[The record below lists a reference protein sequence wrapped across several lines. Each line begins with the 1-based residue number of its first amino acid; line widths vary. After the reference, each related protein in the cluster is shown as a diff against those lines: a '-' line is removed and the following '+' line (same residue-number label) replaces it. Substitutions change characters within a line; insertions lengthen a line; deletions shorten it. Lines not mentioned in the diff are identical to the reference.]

1 MGLEAND
8 LSMKI
13 GARTL
18 FQGVSLHCPKG
29 TSLAIVGESG
39 VGKTTLLN
47 MLALILPTHTGT
59 ISFDGVEAQ
68 TWNERKIRNFWKHK
82 VSFIL
87 QDAGLDDS
95 ETVAYNITLKHCLRR
110 SQTNQEAY
118 AAAQQVRL
126 AERLKSPIVELS
138 GGEQRRVAIA
148 RAIYKQANYLFA
160 DEPTASLDD
169 TNRQLVQDLLL
180 EQVAKGA
187 TVIIATHDLTLA
199 AACDQTFTLKKL

>member
-18 FQGVSLHCPKG
+18 FHGISLQCPNG
-29 TSLAIVGESG
+29 SSLAIVGESG

-47 MLALILPTHTGT
+47 MLALILPTSAGS

-68 TWNERKIRNFWKHK
+68 AWNERKIRKFWKEK

-95 ETVAYNITLKHCLRR
+95 ETVGYNITLKHGLRR
-110 SQTNQEAY
+110 SHKDEKAR
-118 AAAQQVRL
+118 AAAQQVGLADRL
-126 AERLKSPIVELS
+126 ESQIVELS

-148 RAIYKQANYLFA
+148 RAIYKQADYLFA

-199 AACDQTFTLKKL
+199 AACDQTYTLTKI

>member
-1 MGLEAND
+1 MGIEATE
-8 LSMKI
+8 LSMNI
-13 GARTL
+13 GARAL
-18 FQGVSLHCPKG
+18 FQSVSLQCPKG

-47 MLALILPTHTGT
+47 MLALILPTSTGT

-68 TWNERKIRNFWKHK
+68 AWNERKIRSFWKNQ

-87 QDAGLDDS
+87 QDAGLDDT
-95 ETVAYNITLKHCLRR
+95 ETVGYNITLKRSLRR
-110 SQTNQEAY
+110 SYSDPEMY
-118 AAAQQVRL
+118 GAAQQVGLEDRV
-126 AERLKSPIVELS
+126 KSQIVELS

-148 RAIYKQANYLFA
+148 RAIYKQADYLFA

-180 EQVAKGA
+180 EQAAKGA
-187 TVIIATHDLTLA
+187 TVIIATHDLALA
-199 AACDQTFTLKKL
+199 AACDQTFTLRKI

>member
-1 MGLEAND
+1 MGIEAKD

-13 GARTL
+13 GARIL
-18 FQGVSLHCPKG
+18 FQGVSLQCSKG
-29 TSLAIVGESG
+29 STLAIVGESG

-47 MLALILPTHTGT
+47 MLALILPTQTGR

-68 TWNERKIRNFWKHK
+68 AWNERKIRRFWKEK
-82 VSFIL
+82 VSFVL

-95 ETVAYNITLKHCLRR
+95 ENVGYNITLKRSLRR
-110 SQTNQEAY
+110 QKKNDVAY
-118 AAAQQVRL
+118 AAAQQVGLADRL
-126 AERLKSPIVELS
+126 DSQIVELS

-148 RAIYKQANYLFA
+148 RAIYKHADYLFA

-180 EQVAKGA
+180 EQARKGA
-187 TVIIATHDLTLA
+187 SVIIATHDLTLA
-199 AACDQTFTLKKL
+199 AACDQTFELRKV

>member
-18 FQGVSLHCPKG
+18 FQDVSLQCPNG

-47 MLALILPTHTGT
+47 MLALILPTSTGT
-59 ISFDGVEAQ
+59 ITVDGIEAQ
-68 TWNERKIRNFWKHK
+68 AWNERKIRNFWKNK

-95 ETVAYNITLKHCLRR
+95 ETVAYNITLKHGLRR
-110 SQTNQEAY
+110 SQTHQEAY
-118 AAAQQVRL
+118 AAAQQVGL

-148 RAIYKQANYLFA
+148 RAIYKQADYLFA

-187 TVIIATHDLTLA
+187 TVIIATHDSALA
-199 AACDQTFTLKKL
+199 AACDQTFTLTKV

>member
-13 GARTL
+13 GVRTL
-18 FQGVSLHCPKG
+18 FQDVSLQCPNG

-47 MLALILPTHTGT
+47 MLALILPTSTGT
-59 ISFDGVEAQ
+59 ITVDGMEAQ
-68 TWNERKIRNFWKHK
+68 AWNERKIRNFWKNK

-95 ETVAYNITLKHCLRR
+95 ETVAYNITLKHGLRR
-110 SQTNQEAY
+110 SQTNQEVY
-118 AAAQQVRL
+118 AAAQQVGL

-148 RAIYKQANYLFA
+148 RAIYKQADYLFA

-187 TVIIATHDLTLA
+187 TVIIATHDLALA
-199 AACDQTFTLKKL
+199 AACDQTFTLTKV

>member
-18 FQGVSLHCPKG
+18 FQSVSLQCPKG
-29 TSLAIVGESG
+29 SSLAIVGESG
-39 VGKTTLLN
+39 AGKTTLLN
-47 MLALILPTHTGT
+47 MLALILPTSTGT
-59 ISFDGVEAQ
+59 ILFDGAQ
-68 TWNERKIRNFWKHK
+68 AQSWNERRIRNFWKTK

-95 ETVAYNITLKHCLRR
+95 ETVAYNITLKHGLRR
-110 SQTNQEAY
+110 SHKDEEAH
-118 AAAQQVRL
+118 AAAQQVGL
-126 AERLKSPIVELS
+126 VERLKSQIVELS

-148 RAIYKQANYLFA
+148 RAIYKQADYLFA

-169 TNRQLVQDLLL
+169 SNRQLVQDLLV
-180 EQVAKGA
+180 EQSAKGA
-187 TVIIATHDLTLA
+187 TVIIATHDLALA
-199 AACDQTFTLKKL
+199 AACDQTFTLRKI

>member
-18 FQGVSLHCPKG
+18 FQGVSLQCPKG
-29 TSLAIVGESG
+29 NSLAIVGESG

-47 MLALILPTHTGT
+47 ILALILPTHSGT

-68 TWNERKIRNFWKHK
+68 AWNERKIRKFWKEK

-95 ETVAYNITLKHCLRR
+95 ETVAYNITLKHGLPWRHT
-110 SQTNQEAY
+110 QQEAY
-118 AAAQQVRL
+118 AAAQQVGLADRL
-126 AERLKSPIVELS
+126 ESQIVELS

-148 RAIYKQANYLFA
+148 RAIYKQADYLFA

-199 AACDQTFTLKKL
+199 AACDQTYTLTKI

>member
-1 MGLEAND
+1 MGLEAKD

-18 FQGVSLHCPKG
+18 FQGVSLRCPKG
-29 TSLAIVGESG
+29 NSLAIVGESG

-47 MLALILPTHTGT
+47 MLALILPTSTGT
-59 ISFDGVEAQ
+59 ITVDGMEAQ
-68 TWNERKIRNFWKHK
+68 AWNERKIRNFWKNK

-95 ETVAYNITLKHCLRR
+95 ETVAYNITLKHGLRR

-118 AAAQQVRL
+118 AAAQQVGL

-148 RAIYKQANYLFA
+148 RAIYKQADYLFA

-187 TVIIATHDLTLA
+187 TVIIATHDLALA
-199 AACDQTFTLKKL
+199 AACDQTFTLTKV